1 MNRSPGNR
9 RRCVVTAKQTPM
21 KNYVVKLSE
30 EERVR
35 LNTLIQT
42 GKHRAR
48 HTIPGNVSD
57 SGQ

>member
-9 RRCVVTAKQTPM
+9 RRCVATAKQTPM
-21 KNYVVKLSE
+21 KKYVVKLSE

-42 GKHRAR
+42 DKHRAR
-48 HTIPGNVSD
+48 QTMPGNVSD
-57 SGQ
+57 SGH

>member
-1 MNRSPGNR
+1 M
-9 RRCVVTAKQTPM
+9 TAKQTPM